1 MRVFVT
7 ETRKLLG
14 LRPAVG
20 AVVAALVLTPLLT
33 WVNARS
39 VRAAI
44 EGVRA
49 DVDADPAGL
58 GVSEALLSVAASAA
72 LGVLVVWQ
80 EYRPMPE
87 ELGGGHQAAM
97 SELAVP
103 ARIRR
108 CLAKYVLAALVGGLV
123 TSLALA
129 EGTITARRV
138 LGPHAPAMTTAQWQQ
153 DGRVVLYAVFL
164 SLFAAGATLVLRNGL
179 VPMVYLVASSTVVS
193 VGFLLAMRW
202 SWAWYLLP
210 DALGPAL
217 IRAGEEPG
225 MPSIPAAAA
234 AMAGWV
240 LLGCGAGAVFDRYR
254 DV

>member
-108 CLAKYVLAALVGGLV
+108 CLAKYVLAALAGGQ
-123 TSLALA
+123 SIDF
-129 EGTITARRV
+129 GN
-138 LGPHAPAMTTAQWQQ
+138 
-153 DGRVVLYAVFL
+153 L
-164 SLFAAGATLVLRNGL
+164 SS
-179 VPMVYLVASSTVVS
+179 VASQLLSDNGGS
-193 VGFLLAMRW
+193 VHNLAA
-202 SWAWYLLP
+202 S
-210 DALGPAL
+210 
-217 IRAGEEPG
+217 
-225 MPSIPAAAA
+225 
-234 AMAGWV
+234 
-240 LLGCGAGAVFDRYR
+240 LLGSGAPGGVDVSNGVSSDILSNIAGTVFSGGVAGVDLSDGIGLD
-254 DV
+254 DVMGFASFLMGKK